1 MRITKNSVTT
11 SVRVLLALTIS
22 GAAAPSAWA
31 DAEARLPDD
40 SSQSAQAVADKPFKL
55 WAGHYNYSPGSAG
68 TDVNVRYRNA
78 TIAAWAGVYGDA
90 AFGQQARA
98 GLEKAI
104 TPLAGVPLSLQFSGQ
119 IASRGFVGGGVTVE
133 YGEPWFVL
141 AGLGRTNLRSYFNL
155 NFDPNDAVSLA
166 LGWRGSSGLTL
177 YGLVVRD
184 NRLNDGQQH
193 LHLVARLPLPDR
205 QRLTVDLLRKSGLD
219 PELGSTAWG
228 LSLTWDL
235 REWSIRLA
243 SDRRQN
249 FTEVNAT
256 RLSLGYRF

>member
-1 MRITKNSVTT
+1 M
-11 SVRVLLALTIS
+11 LLVF
-22 GAAAPSAWA
+22 AAATARA

-40 SSQSAQAVADKPFKL
+40 SSQSSSAVADKPFKL
-55 WAGHYNYSPGSAG
+55 WAGHYHYSPGSAG
-68 TDVNVRYRNA
+68 TDLNLRHRSAGY
-78 TIAAWAGVYGDA
+78 AAWVGVYGDP

-98 GLEKAI
+98 GIEKAVS
-104 TPLAGVPLSLQFSGQ
+104 PLMGVPLSLQFSGQ
-119 IASRGFVGGGVTVE
+119 VASRGFLGGSVTLE

-155 NFDPNDAVSLA
+155 NFDPNDAISLA
-166 LGWRGSSGLTL
+166 LGWRGSSGLTV

-184 NRLNDGQQH
+184 NRLNEGQQH
-193 LHLVARLPLPDR
+193 VHLVARLPLPDR

-219 PELGSTAWG
+219 PELGNTAWG

-235 REWSIRLA
+235 RDWSIRLA
-243 SDRRQN
+243 ADRRQN

>member
-1 MRITKNSVTT
+1 MDIIIKSVA
-11 SVRVLLALTIS
+11 SPARLALALLWL
-22 GAAAPSAWA
+22 AAASSARA

-40 SSQSAQAVADKPFKL
+40 AVQSPYVFADKPFKL
-55 WAGHYNYSPGSAG
+55 WAGHYRFSPGSAG
-68 TDVNVRYRNA
+68 TDLNVRYRSA
-78 TIAAWAGVYGDA
+78 SYVAWAGVYGDS

-98 GLEKAI
+98 GLEKSFA
-104 TPLAGVPLSLQFSGQ
+104 PLNGVPLLLQFSGQ
-119 IASRGFVGGGVTVE
+119 LASRGFFGGGVTLE

-155 NFDPNDAVSLA
+155 NFDPNDALSLA

-184 NRLNDGQQH
+184 NRLDEGQQH
-193 LHLVARLPLPDR
+193 VHLVARLPLPDR
-205 QRLTVDLLRKSGLD
+205 QRLTVDVLRKTGLD
-219 PELGSTAWG
+219 PELGNTAWG

-235 REWSIRLA
+235 RDWSVRLA